1 VNRRIAL
8 PVLMLTVAVLVL
20 AATGCSSDD
29 PYSGTWSAP
38 DDRGTFVIAKASDGW
53 WSIDIGPG
61 GKTIYGADIDGE
73 LQTANG
79 RSSFKPDGD
88 ALLFRNLPDAEPLEL
103 TRQ

>member
-8 PVLMLTVAVLVL
+8 SLLVLTVAVVALV
-20 AATGCSSDD
+20 ATACGSSD

-38 DDRGTFVIAKASDGW
+38 DDRGTFVIAKTSDGW

-61 GKTIYGADIDGE
+61 GKTVYGADIGGE

-88 ALLFRNLPDAEPLEL
+88 ALLFRSLPGADPLEL
-103 TRQ
+103 ARQ